1 MKTVVAIDPGVSGG
15 VAVCA
20 FGKTICHAMPAT
32 QGDVLELLRDIK
44 NAASVESAECICVLE
59 EVGGFAGK
67 AQPGSAMFKFGEGFG
82 FLKGVIQALGIKLEL
97 VRPQVWQKS
106 FGLGTASR
114 CASKTEWKNKL
125 KAEAQRRFPQLRV
138 TLATADALL
147 IADYFIRKS
156 QNNFG

>member
-1 MKTVVAIDPGVSGG
+1 MKTVIAIDPGVSGG

-20 FGKTICHAMPAT
+20 FGKTICHTMPAT
-32 QGDVLELLRDIK
+32 QGDVLELIRDLK
-44 NAASVESAECICVLE
+44 RAADTEGIECICVLE

-67 AQPGSAMFKFGEGFG
+67 AQPGSAMFKFGEGYG

-97 VRPQVWQKS
+97 VRPQIWQKS

-147 IADYFIRKS
+147 IADYFVRKS
-156 QNNFG
+156 QNNLG